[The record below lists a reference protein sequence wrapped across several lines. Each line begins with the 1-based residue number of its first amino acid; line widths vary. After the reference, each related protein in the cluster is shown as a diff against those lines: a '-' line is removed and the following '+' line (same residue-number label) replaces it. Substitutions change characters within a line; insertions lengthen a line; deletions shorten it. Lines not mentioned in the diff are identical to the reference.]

1 MEWFII
7 IPIMFVLFALNMRIY
22 LAMFATIL
30 LYFVFFAQIPLQIAV
45 QRLIAPTQNASLLAI
60 PFFILLGSLLGA
72 TGIASRLLKVADL
85 MVGRLPGGLGHT
97 NVMLSTLMGGLSA
110 SNLAD
115 AAMMCRMLVPDMIKQ
130 GYSRG
135 TAAAITAASSL
146 ITPILPPGIALII
159 YGLVAD
165 VSIGSMF
172 IAGILPGLLCAAIL
186 IGAVYLVAKQKGY
199 QPSRAER
206 PTAQETR
213 MTLMQSWPA
222 ILLIT
227 VIIGGIRFGVFTP
240 TEAGAIATVIT
251 ILIGLFVYRE
261 MKLRDLSEAFSQTA
275 RQTAAVLLVIMM
287 SSALAW
293 IFSLERAGVA
303 LADWI
308 IMLTEN
314 PWMFLAIINIVLLI
328 LGMFIEGNALLIIL
342 VPLLKPVVVQ
352 LGIDPVHFGIV
363 MILNLAIGT
372 LTPPVGTVMLMVCT
386 LTKTSFE
393 DFLRDGWPFMLAL
406 LLALAM
412 VTFIPA
418 ISLALV

>member
-7 IPIMFVLFALNMRIY
+7 IPIMFLLFALNMRIY
-22 LAMFATIL
+22 LAMFAAVL
-30 LYFVFFAQIPLQIAV
+30 CYFIFFAQIPLQIAV
-45 QRLIAPTQNASLLAI
+45 QRLIAPTQNSSLLAI

-72 TGIASRLLKVADL
+72 TGIATRLLQVADL
-85 MVGRLPGGLGHT
+85 MVGRLIGGLGHT

-172 IAGILPGLLCAAIL
+172 VAGILPGLLCSAL
-186 IGAVYLVAKQKGY
+186 LLVAVYLVAKKRGY
-199 QPSRAER
+199 KPSRTER
-206 PTAQETR
+206 PSVSETR
-213 MTLMQSWPA
+213 RTLFHAWPA
-222 ILLIT
+222 LVLI
-227 VIIGGIRFGVFTP
+227 VLIIGGIRFGVFTP
-240 TEAGAIATVIT
+240 TEAGAVATVVT
-251 ILIGLFVYRE
+251 IVIGLFVYRE
-261 MKLRDLSEAFSQTA
+261 MKLGDLGEAFSQTA

-293 IFSLERAGVA
+293 IFSLERAGVM
-303 LADWI
+303 LAEWI
-308 IMLTEN
+308 IALTQN
-314 PWMFLAIINIVLLI
+314 PWLFLALVNLVLLV

-342 VPLLKPVVVQ
+342 VPLLKPVVTQ

-372 LTPPVGTVMLMVCT
+372 LTPPVGTVMLMVCN
-386 LTKTSFE
+386 LTKTSFGE
-393 DFLRDGWPFMLAL
+393 FLRDGWPF
-406 LLALAM
+406 LLALFIALAI
-412 VTFIPA
+412 VTFVPLL
-418 ISLALV
+418 SLALV

>member
-1 MEWFII
+1 MDWFII
-7 IPIMFVLFALNMRIY
+7 IPIMFLLFALNMRIY
-22 LAMFATIL
+22 LAMFAAL
-30 LYFVFFAQIPLQIAV
+30 LCYFVFFAQIPLQIAV
-45 QRLIAPTQNASLLAI
+45 QRLIAPTQNTSLLAI
-60 PFFILLGSLLGA
+60 PFFVLLGSLLGA
-72 TGIASRLLKVADL
+72 TGIASRLLRVADL

-186 IGAVYLVAKQKGY
+186 IGTVYLVAKQKGY
-199 QPSRAER
+199 KPSRTAR
-206 PTAQETR
+206 PTARETR
-213 MTLMQSWPA
+213 ITLMQSWPA
-222 ILLIT
+222 ILLIV

-240 TEAGAIATVIT
+240 TEAGAVATVIT

-261 MKLRDLSEAFSQTA
+261 MKLADLSEAFSQTA

-293 IFSLERAGVA
+293 VFSLERAGVA

-308 IMLTEN
+308 IALTEN
-314 PWMFLAIINIVLLI
+314 PWLFLAIINVVLLV

-372 LTPPVGTVMLMVCT
+372 LTPPVGTVMLMVCN
-386 LTKTSFE
+386 LTKTSFGE
-393 DFLRDGWPFMLAL
+393 FLREGWPFMLAL

-418 ISLALV
+418 ISLALI

>member
-199 QPSRAER
+199 QPSRTER

-386 LTKTSFE
+386 LTKTSFA

>member
-1 MEWFII
+1 MDWIII

-22 LAMFATIL
+22 LAMFAAIL

-45 QRLIAPTQNASLLAI
+45 QRLIAPTQNSSLLAI

-186 IGAVYLVAKQKGY
+186 IGTVYLVAKQKGY
-199 QPSRAER
+199 QPSRTQR
-206 PTAQETR
+206 PSAQETR
-213 MTLMQSWPA
+213 ITLMQAWPA

-240 TEAGAIATVIT
+240 TEAGAVATVIT

-261 MKLRDLSEAFSQTA
+261 MKVRDLSEAFTQTA

-314 PWMFLAIINIVLLI
+314 PWMFLALINIVLLV

-386 LTKTSFE
+386 LTKTSFA

-406 LLALAM
+406 LLALGL

-418 ISLALV
+418 ITLALV

>member
-1 MEWFII
+1 MDWIII

-22 LAMFATIL
+22 LAMFAAIL

-45 QRLIAPTQNASLLAI
+45 QRLIAPTQNSSLLAI

-97 NVMLSTLMGGLSA
+97 NVMLLTLMGGLSA

-172 IAGILPGLLCAAIL
+172 IAGVLPGLLCAAIL

-199 QPSRAER
+199 QPSRTQR

-213 MTLMQSWPA
+213 ITLLQAWPA
-222 ILLIT
+222 LLLIT

-240 TEAGAIATVIT
+240 TEAGAVATVIT

-261 MKLRDLSEAFSQTA
+261 MKVRDLSEAFTQTA

-314 PWMFLAIINIVLLI
+314 PWMFLALINIVLLV

-386 LTKTSFE
+386 LTKTSFA

-406 LLALAM
+406 LLALGL